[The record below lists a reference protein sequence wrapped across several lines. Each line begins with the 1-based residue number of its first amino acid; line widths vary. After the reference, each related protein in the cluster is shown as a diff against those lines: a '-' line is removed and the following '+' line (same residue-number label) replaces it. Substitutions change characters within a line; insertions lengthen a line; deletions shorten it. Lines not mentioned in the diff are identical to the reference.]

1 MDGVAR
7 TKILLLG
14 LRRSGKTSIQQVL
27 FNGMVPKETFYLDA
41 TMRIVKHTYEYV
53 PVPFIELLEP
63 TH

>member
-1 MDGVAR
+1 MEGVAR

-27 FNGMVPKETFYLDA
+27 FNSMVPKETFYLDA

-53 PVPFIELLEP
+53 PVLSNPIY
-63 TH
+63 